1 MTNNKI
7 FALIA
12 FVALLCFPLRGMCAL
27 GGKPVQTVYYVVA
40 GSYSTLEEAK
50 QYNYSCPDGLEG
62 NIYSA
67 KVNGKTVYRVCIG
80 IYRRKADAQ
89 KYATSTHQYTGK
101 SYWVWTSKGLARL
114 VERVNGSDGN
124 PMPISPR

>member
-1 MTNNKI
+1 MFERLT
-7 FALIA
+7 A
-12 FVALLCFPLRGMCAL
+12 FLDSFLAMGIPGIDTIV
-27 GGKPVQTVYYVVA
+27 
-40 GSYSTLEEAK
+40 K
-50 QYNYSCPDGLEG
+50 Q
-62 NIYSA
+62 
-67 KVNGKTVYRVCIG
+67 NGKTVYRVCIG